1 MPEISPTN
9 EHRSSRIDQSKYPYL
24 SVPIGGEKFLI
35 KQKIRLRYVRKR
47 IQAVGMMLFSELKMV
62 SGTGFEPVLPP

>member
-1 MPEISPTN
+1 MIQKIVFL
-9 EHRSSRIDQSKYPYL
+9 SSVCIRVHLWTIFHTP
-24 SVPIGGEKFLI
+24 

-47 IQAVGMMLFSELKMV
+47 IQAIGMMLVFELKMV